1 MPHDLHHGG
10 RQVLHLRPQRAW
22 PAGAR
27 RQDEQREP
35 HAGEDTGKRPSDQ
48 GRCGQVSHALSY
60 ERWRSVGMRVQQVW
74 RAWPGIV
81 LLLMSLTNVFSYWC
95 VLLLEQVWRAWQGIV
110 LVLCVLLLTCSLT
123 IVFPYSN
130 TYGELD
136 QVLFSY

>member
-1 MPHDLHHGG
+1 
-10 RQVLHLRPQRAW
+10 
-22 PAGAR
+22 
-27 RQDEQREP
+27 
-35 HAGEDTGKRPSDQ
+35 
-48 GRCGQVSHALSY
+48 
-60 ERWRSVGMRVQQVW
+60 
-74 RAWPGIV
+74 
-81 LLLMSLTNVFSYWC
+81 MSLTNVFSYWC